1 MRIYLGHKVLLGID
15 PKLESVIYC
24 ILVGTGNFGV
34 TSKLVCNFLSLL
46 FAIVFLV
53 CFTQNHKHYFSFSRL
68 LVMAA

>member
-1 MRIYLGHKVLLGID
+1 MVLQ
-15 PKLESVIYC
+15 
-24 ILVGTGNFGV
+24 TN
-34 TSKLVCNFLSLL
+34 LVCSFLSLL